1 MLKRLAGCVR
11 QYKGAS
17 LLSPLFVVLEVI
29 MEVIIPLLMA
39 KLIDDGIDGANQAA
53 ILKTGGILAVCCILS
68 LLFGILAGHFAAKA
82 SAGFAKNIR
91 HDLFHT
97 VQGFSFFNIDRFS
110 ASSLVT
116 RLTTDVTNL
125 QNAYQMIVRVALR
138 SPAMLIFSL
147 AMAIRISP
155 KLSIIF
161 LIAIPI
167 LGAFVFFL
175 MSSVH
180 PIFERVFRTY
190 DKLNNVVQENVHG
203 VRVVKAFV
211 REDHEISKFAKISQK
226 IYADFCKAEGRLSF
240 SMPGMQVA
248 VYSCMLLL
256 SWFGARII
264 VGSGGSDLTTGELM
278 SLMTYA
284 LQILGALMM
293 LSMIFVMVVI
303 SRASAE
309 RIVEVLDEQSD
320 LTNPEHPVL
329 KVADGSVDFSHVSF
343 SYSKRMDKCCLKDID
358 LHIPSGM
365 TVGILGGTGSS
376 KSSLVQLIP
385 RLYDTT
391 AGTVKVGGVD
401 VKDYDLDTLRNAVAM
416 VLQKNVL
423 FSGTIKENLRW
434 GNEQA
439 TDAELQEACRL
450 ANADEF
456 IATFPKGYDTYLEQ
470 GGANVSGGQKQRLCI
485 ARALLKKPKILILDD
500 SISAVDTK
508 TDAGIR
514 TALKTYLPETT
525 KFIIAQRISSLQ
537 DSDLILVLDGGVIN
551 GMGTHEELLQTNA
564 IYQEI
569 YEEQTKKGGVTE

>member
-91 HDLFHT
+91 HDLFYT

-500 SISAVDTK
+500 STSVVDTK
-508 TDAGIR
+508 TDSGIR
-514 TALKTYLPETT
+514 AALKTYLPETT